1 MFVGV
6 SQILMRLPENHSL
19 KGKRRVIHQ
28 IVDRVKNRFNVSIA
42 EVGAHDR
49 WQTIQLGLCKV
60 SLNEN
65 KVQAEIN
72 KVVDFINDMNLTEI
86 IDAEIE
92 IISFSTRTTVYE
104 KLSPCL

>member
-42 EVGAHDR
+42 E
-49 WQTIQLGLCKV
+49 TIQLGLCKV
-60 SLNEN
+60 GLNEN